1 MITKIQNTIFAKPI
15 TLVVAFSLLTMSFKM
30 QGDGEVILNAGTG
43 IILETLSPI
52 RSDKLMIGQPVDFR
66 VARDVIVDGHTVI
79 AAGTL
84 AQGQVLYA
92 RKARWLGREG
102 RLEIQLKSVQAIDGQ
117 NVFLSG
123 GNIYREGENFQVL
136 LILLGVLVFPPLILI
151 KGKNAEIPPGY
162 QVSSAVATTVTVR
175 I

>member
-1 MITKIQNTIFAKPI
+1 MITKIQNSILIKP
-15 TLVVAFSLLTMSFKM
+15 LAFLIALSFMTMSFKM
-30 QGDGEVILNAGTG
+30 HDDGEVILNAGTG

-66 VARDVIVDGHTVI
+66 VVHDVKVDGQTVI

-84 AQGQVLYA
+84 AQGQVLRA
-92 RKARWLGREG
+92 QKARWLGREG
-102 RLEIQLKSVQAIDGQ
+102 RLEIQIKSVQAIDGQ
-117 NVFLSG
+117 NIYLNG
-123 GNIYREGENFQVL
+123 GDIYREGENFQVL
-136 LILLGVLVFPPLILI
+136 LIVLGVLIFPPLIFI

-162 QVSSAVATTVTVR
+162 QVNSAVATSVTVK